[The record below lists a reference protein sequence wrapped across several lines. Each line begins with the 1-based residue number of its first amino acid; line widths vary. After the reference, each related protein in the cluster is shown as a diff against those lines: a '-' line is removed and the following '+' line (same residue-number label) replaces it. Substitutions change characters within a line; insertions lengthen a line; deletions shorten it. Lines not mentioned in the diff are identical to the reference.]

1 MVMAAAAESVR
12 LSMLRERI
20 AALADPPAARWEL
33 TGPAPR
39 QRDVGR
45 DLA

>member
-1 MVMAAAAESVR
+1 MAAAAESVR
-12 LSMLRERI
+12 LSLLTERI

-33 TGPAPR
+33 TEPPPR

-45 DLA
+45 ELA